1 MTEIPNLQFD
11 SGLPANPDAERTILG
26 SVLLDNAALY
36 TTEQSLREDDFSLDS
51 HRRIYL
57 RMRGLFN
64 AGRSVDI
71 VTLAAEL
78 DAHKERESI
87 GGVAYLASLT
97 EGLPRRPMIDEYIR
111 IVKDKSLLRKLML
124 ICSAGIARAAD
135 QGENALAV
143 LGEVMS
149 QLNSVEDSNLQ
160 GADLES
166 VGQWLNQN
174 DVFAER
180 VPGIY
185 TGIDDYDEMTL
196 GLHPGEL
203 TVIGARTS
211 MGKTSHACTI
221 TRNIGIRGKSVALFL
236 NEQMKSS
243 AVGRMLCGRAG
254 VSFKTYRRGHL
265 DWVEKQYIEDAV
277 QEFKMLP
284 IFWDHRSS
292 MSVASIRAKCARL
305 KRSGELDVVVIDQL
319 SGTSNEGF
327 YEKGKRFDLV
337 VGDKVQA
344 IKDMAMELGVPVVL
358 YSQVTRGST
367 KNADSRPTLSDL
379 KESGNIEDKADNVD
393 FLHRPK
399 YYNRESSDP
408 DEIIRAKCRDGETGI
423 IKCEFVPE
431 CCLWRNRSVKR

>member
-1 MTEIPNLQFD
+1 MTDQFTASEIP
-11 SGLPANPDAERTILG
+11 LPASVDGERTILG
-26 SVLLDNAALY
+26 AVLLDNNAFETAAEHL
-36 TTEQSLREDDFSLDS
+36 SSDDFSLDS
-51 HRRIYL
+51 HRRIFL
-57 RMRGLFN
+57 RMAELMNSQR
-64 AGRSVDI
+64 AIDI
-71 VTLAAEL
+71 VTLANAL
-78 DAHKERESI
+78 TQRKEIEAV

-97 EGLPRRPMIDEYIR
+97 EGLPRRPVIGEYIR
-111 IVKDKSLLRKLML
+111 IVKDKSLLRKLMST
-124 ICSAGIARAAD
+124 CSLAIARAAD
-135 QGENALAV
+135 QPESALEL
-143 LGEVMS
+143 LGDTMRNLD
-149 QLNSVEDSNLQ
+149 QIEDASLR

-180 VPGIY
+180 VPGIF
-185 TGIDDYDEMTL
+185 TGIEEYDEMTF

-203 TVIGARTS
+203 TVVGARTS

-221 TRNIGIRGKSVALFL
+221 TRNIAMRGKSVALFL

-243 AVGRMLCGRAG
+243 AVGRMICGRAG
-254 VSFKTYRRGHL
+254 VSFKTYRRGQL
-265 DWVEKQYIEDAV
+265 DMIERIYIEDAV
-277 QEFKMLP
+277 KEFKTLP
-284 IFWDHRSS
+284 IFWDQRSS

-305 KRSGELDVVVIDQL
+305 KRSAELDVVVIDQL

-344 IKDMAMELGVPVVL
+344 IKDMAMALGVPVVL

-393 FLHRPK
+393 FLHRPN
-399 YYNRESSDP
+399 YYDRESNEP
-408 DEIIRAKCRDGETGI
+408 DEIIRAKCRDGETGVI
-423 IKCEFVPE
+423 RCEFVPW